1 MVEVTTMTEHEHDH
15 PVANPDRT
23 VLDDGHNPEH
33 ASKPEKRAQDQP
45 WHDDVAEEVKEAVE
59 NADGPL

>member
-1 MVEVTTMTEHEHDH
+1 MVEVTTMTAHEEHVE

-23 VLDDGHNPEH
+23 VLDGGHDSEH
-33 ASKPEKRAQDQP
+33 ASKAEKRAQDQP
-45 WHDDVAEEVKEAVE
+45 WSDVADEVKEGVE

>member
-1 MVEVTTMTEHEHDH
+1 MVEVTTMTGHEYDH

-23 VLDDGHNPEH
+23 VLDDGQDPEH
-33 ASKPEKRAQDQP
+33 ESDPEKRAQDQP
-45 WHDDVAEEVKEAVE
+45 WPDVAEEVKEAVE